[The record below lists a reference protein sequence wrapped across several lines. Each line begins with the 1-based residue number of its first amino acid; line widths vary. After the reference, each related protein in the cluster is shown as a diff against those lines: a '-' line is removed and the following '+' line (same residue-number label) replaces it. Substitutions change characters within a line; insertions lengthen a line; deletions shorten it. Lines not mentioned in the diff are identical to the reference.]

1 MVANAK
7 MCGPYGEASAVHLSS
22 GTAKRAEVAASEPIV
37 QAVGSDLVPPSTND
51 IVKMDIE
58 ASYPNRTI
66 HDGASGKIPSIFES
80 TGCFAPDE
88 GFESSDV
95 QAPSQGA
102 GLGAVP
108 MAVA

>member
-1 MVANAK
+1 
-7 MCGPYGEASAVHLSS
+7 MCGPDGEANAVHLSS
-22 GTAKRAEVAASEPIV
+22 GTAKRAEVAASEPIF

-58 ASYPNRTI
+58 ASDPNRAI
-66 HDGASGKIPSIFES
+66 RDGASGKIPSIFES
-80 TGCFAPDE
+80 TGCLAPDE
-88 GFESSDV
+88 GFESRDV
-95 QAPSQGA
+95 KAPPQGA

>member
-1 MVANAK
+1 MVADAK

-58 ASYPNRTI
+58 ASDPNRTI
-66 HDGASGKIPSIFES
+66 DDGTSGKIPSIFES
-80 TGCFAPDE
+80 MGCLTPDE
-88 GFESSDV
+88 GFESCDI
-95 QAPSQGA
+95 
-102 GLGAVP
+102 
-108 MAVA
+108 

>member
-1 MVANAK
+1 MANAK
-7 MCGPYGEASAVHLSS
+7 MCGPYCKASAVHLSS
-22 GTAKRAEVAASEPIV
+22 GTAKRAEVAPSEPIV
-37 QAVGSDLVPPSTND
+37 QAVGSDLVPPSTSD

-66 HDGASGKIPSIFES
+66 HDGASGKIPSIFEN

-88 GFESSDV
+88 GFESRDV
-95 QAPSQGA
+95 QAPPQGA

-108 MAVA
+108 ITVA